1 MLRNYF
7 FYNPIRYF
15 TILSFLFMAI
25 TSVAQLSITAD
36 FPGGNVVVDRVVAD
50 TVYFKPDLRN
60 IAGEWFYWNFEAVS
74 QETKKWYFKAEKKDV
89 LTSMGAAAS
98 LNCGYSWQWID
109 SKNNLGPN
117 MFSYDFKKDEQVR
130 LSMGQ
135 PYTQENFKIFI
146 EPYAEHKNLR
156 LSYLT
161 TTEKG
166 RKVEKISIGNFDSSP
181 SCKVLITARHHASE
195 MMTSYIVEGII
206 NTLLSD
212 DPQMKA
218 LLKTTEFM
226 IIPFVDKDGVEQGD
240 QGKNKLPRDHNR
252 DYSGESIHN
261 STRAIRKLKNTW
273 IGDSEW
279 IAIDLHDPWIKGPGA
294 ERIYFVGSEPQA
306 LADEQVKLAKILE
319 KTVQDS
325 LHFDQKINYLAW
337 GDSWNTDA
345 NNTKGSSFTTWAG
358 AFFNKGLL
366 VAATIEFPYA
376 LNDGQPVT
384 TKMARDFGQ
393 DLIYAL
399 KDYTAEH

>member
-1 MLRNYF
+1 M
-7 FYNPIRYF
+7 
-15 TILSFLFMAI
+15 TT
-25 TSVAQLSITAD
+25 TSGAQLSITSD

-50 TVYFKPDLRN
+50 TVYFKPDLGN

-74 QETKKWYFKAEKKDV
+74 QETKKWYFKTERKDV
-89 LTSMGAAAS
+89 LTSMGAASS
-98 LNCGYSWQWID
+98 LDCGYSWQWID
-109 SKNNLGPN
+109 DKNNLSPN
-117 MFSYDFKKDEQVR
+117 MFSYDFKSDEQVR

-146 EPYAEHKNLR
+146 APYAENKNLR

-166 RKVEKISIGNFDSSP
+166 RQVEKITIGNFDSSP

-212 DPQMKA
+212 GPQMKA
-218 LLKTTEFM
+218 LLETTEFM

-240 QGKNKLPRDHNR
+240 QGKNRLPRDHNR
-252 DYSGESIHN
+252 DYSGESIYN
-261 STRAIRKLKNTW
+261 STQAIRELKDTW
-273 IGDSEW
+273 IDDSEW
-279 IAIDLHDPWIKGPGA
+279 VAIDLHDPWIKGSGA
-294 ERIYFVGSEPQA
+294 EQIYFVGSEAQA
-306 LADEQVKLAKILE
+306 LADEQVKLAEILE
-319 KTVQDS
+319 KTAQER
-325 LHFDQKINYLAW
+325 LKHDQKINYLAW

-345 NNTKGSSFTTWAG
+345 NNIKGSSFTTWAS
-358 AFFNKGLL
+358 AYFNKGLL

-376 LNDGQPVT
+376 LNDGHPVT
-384 TKMARDFGQ
+384 PSSARGFGE

-399 KDYTAEH
+399 KNYTSEH